1 MPTLVRIGK
10 LRSVIKIEQNVPVA
24 MGAGFI
30 DSYTELLTT
39 RGLLVKQTGNRGLD
53 NSAVSQDSRFELFV
67 RFQVAL
73 SNALNNDSIK
83 ALRFIHNDGRVFTLV
98 STEYVSEDKKSFYRF
113 ILTNQK

>member
-1 MPTLVRIGK
+1 M
-10 LRSVIKIEQNVPVA
+10 RSVIRVEQNTPTP

-53 NSAVSQDSRFELFV
+53 NSAVSQDSRFELFI
-67 RFQVAL
+67 RFQQAL
-73 SNALNNDSIK
+73 ENALNNDAVKST
-83 ALRFIHNDGRVFTLV
+83 RFIHSDGRAFTLV

-113 ILTNQK
+113 IVTNQK